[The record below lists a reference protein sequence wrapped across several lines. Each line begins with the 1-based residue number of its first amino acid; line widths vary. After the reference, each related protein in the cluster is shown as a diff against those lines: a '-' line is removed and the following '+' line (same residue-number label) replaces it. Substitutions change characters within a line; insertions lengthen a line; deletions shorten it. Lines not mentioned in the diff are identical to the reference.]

1 MFRLSLHLKIIS
13 VVTLFSSSISAA
25 NLDNPNWSYSGSES
39 FDSMLS
45 IDGYSLNSS
54 GFSSTS
60 MSTNIGVVNSGD
72 TLEFSAFIDAMAF
85 FMSPQSDVMIRDN
98 LFINAGVKITGSSG
112 EKIVFDLHD
121 GGSYSHNNYL
131 DPIYTPE
138 WFGMEVLFGMPY
150 DILQM
155 STLQDLIEQGLAVE
169 GWIEQG
175 LAVEEWIELGLTVEE
190 LIEQGLIQ
198 EDLLYADLE
207 DYLTWEGQV
216 IDSLDGTVDLT
227 PLTGQDAQ
235 LSFILQADTS
245 GFYDE
250 VLFINMGIDSYS
262 ISNTNAVPAPA
273 AALLFGSALAGLGV
287 IRRKK

>member
-25 NLDNPNWSYSGSES
+25 NLDNPNWSYSNSES
-39 FDSMLS
+39 FDSTLS
-45 IDGYSLNSS
+45 IDGYSLSPS
-54 GFSSTS
+54 GLTTAS

-72 TLEFSAFIDAMAF
+72 TLDFSAFIHAMAS

-121 GGSYSHNNYL
+121 GGSYSHNNYFY
-131 DPIYTPE
+131 PIYTPE
-138 WFGMEVLFGMPY
+138 WFGFDMLFGMPY
-150 DILQM
+150 GILQM
-155 STLQDLIEQGLAVE
+155 LTLQDLIDQGLAVE

-207 DYLTWEGQV
+207 DYLTWEA
-216 IDSLDGTVDLT
+216 DMTDFLDGVVDLT

-235 LSFILQADTS
+235 LSFILQASTS
-245 GFYDE
+245 GFYE
-250 VLFINMGIDSYS
+250 VLFLDMYIDSYG
-262 ISNTNAVPAPA
+262 IYNTNPVPVPA
-273 AALLFGSALAGLGV
+273 AAWLFGSALAGLGV

>member
-13 VVTLFSSSISAA
+13 VVTLFSSSIFAA

-72 TLEFSAFIDAMAF
+72 TLEFRAFIDAMAF

-121 GGSYSHNNYL
+121 GGSYSHNNYF

-138 WFGMEVLFGMPY
+138 WIGFMIDYETYNNPEARAEFLE
-150 DILQM
+150 
-155 STLQDLIEQGLAVE
+155 EQGM
-169 GWIEQG
+169 
-175 LAVEEWIELGLTVEE
+175 
-190 LIEQGLIQ
+190 
-198 EDLLYADLE
+198 
-207 DYLTWEGQV
+207 
-216 IDSLDGTVDLT
+216 SLDDVEDPWEAGMMDFLDGVVDLT

-235 LSFILQADTS
+235 LSFILEVHTS
-245 GFYDE
+245 GFYDQ
-250 VLFINMGIDSYS
+250 VSFIDMFVDSYS
-262 ISNTNAVPAPA
+262 ISNTNAVPVPA

-287 IRRKK
+287 MRRKK